1 MKVINP
7 ETNKEVRHFLSVL
20 FNSKK
25 KNTEAAIMAIVPM
38 KKETQHNCHWQL
50 ELHSRG
56 LVACSKFL
64 GLRKDCL
71 RMDILKLIAN
81 IEKWLKHTN
90 NRGYIILY
98 LNML

>member
-50 ELHSRG
+50 ELHSR
-56 LVACSKFL
+56 
-64 GLRKDCL
+64 
-71 RMDILKLIAN
+71 
-81 IEKWLKHTN
+81 
-90 NRGYIILY
+90 
-98 LNML
+98 